1 MFVTQGI
8 PQQDVWYQYD
18 GSWIKT
24 FIMNIKLKLWILIL
38 LPSNKRYDQSNFG
51 WHILDYLTKALY
63 DLKEEQWITVTCI

>member
-1 MFVTQGI
+1 
-8 PQQDVWYQYD
+8 
-18 GSWIKT
+18 
-24 FIMNIKLKLWILIL
+24 MNIKLKLWILIL